1 MARHLESLGHEVI
14 VADPNYAPMYA
25 NRSRR
30 TKTDKRDARTL
41 MDACETGAW
50 RPAYRLSEARRH
62 VRAERAVRDVLV
74 RTRTRYIALAKAL
87 VRGETD
93 SLVKPERRKHGHG
106 GREDQA
112 GPRNRRVALDA

>member
-14 VADPNYAPMYA
+14 VGDPNYAPMYA

-30 TKTDKRDARTL
+30 PKTDQREARTL

-62 VRAERAVRDVLV
+62 D
-74 RTRTRYIALAKAL
+74 
-87 VRGETD
+87 
-93 SLVKPERRKHGHG
+93 RRQRH
-106 GREDQA
+106 Q
-112 GPRNRRVALDA
+112 L